1 MSSSPL
7 HKVRA
12 GTVTGYQV
20 GSRLFPRKD
29 DLLALVQQILHTTP
43 LGAPVAETDLA
54 FLLDLLAHH
63 PDARRK
69 IGAGIVAM
77 EVRINPKYRTS
88 RCFWA
93 VRRDGSETDWSFTKC
108 IYPTTTMKLL
118 GEAFRHVVLA
128 QTQPF
133 KQAHFAAYANAK
145 GEVLCPVERIWVA
158 ERDAHVDHIPPLTME
173 QLILD
178 FLGSRQ
184 RAPEDIVLSS
194 PSDGSIGRTLADPA
208 LARDWRA
215 YHREHARLRVV
226 SWIANLST
234 IRRTHRSEQQATR
247 T

>member
-1 MSSSPL
+1 MSPQPL

-20 GSRLFPRKD
+20 GSRLFPRKN
-29 DLLALVQQILHTTP
+29 DLLAHVQQILHTTP
-43 LGAPVAETDLA
+43 LDAPVTELDLA

-69 IGAGIVAM
+69 VGAGIAEM
-77 EVRINPKYRTS
+77 YVRLNPKYPTS

-118 GEAFRHVVLA
+118 GEAFRHAVLA

-133 KQAHFAAYANAK
+133 KQAHFAAHANAR
-145 GEVLCPVERIWVA
+145 GEVLCPVERIWVGA
-158 ERDAHVDHIPPLTME
+158 QEAHVDHIPPLTME
-173 QLILD
+173 QLIVD
-178 FLGSRQ
+178 FLAARQ
-184 RAPEDIVLSS
+184 RAPEDVELSA
-194 PSDGSIGRTLADPA
+194 PRDGSIGRTFADPV

-234 IRRTHRSEQQATR
+234 IRRMHRSEQQATR